1 MSMRRLP
8 LRLRGALAFLLAL
21 SPLIAAV
28 IANGSLSFS
37 LWAAFTSGCLFSVAV
52 LAYVG
57 ASVDSEGWRR

>member
-1 MSMRRLP
+1 MRKLP

-28 IANGSLSFS
+28 IATGSLSLS
-37 LWAAFTSGCLFSVAV
+37 LWAAFTSGCLFPCAA